1 MIINDDPQPGPNQE
15 RTMSHLPHFNRPG
28 RNNRIFALLFALG
41 SWSIATGAQD
51 PLKTLPQ
58 NYKSVLDNSAVAVI
72 RAHYGPH
79 EKIPVHD
86 HSSFSTV
93 FVYLSDS
100 GPVRIDHAEE
110 KPVSVI
116 RPPTVKGSYR
126 VVTGMAERH
135 SIENLGDLSSDF
147 LRVEL
152 KQVSLDLKEPFRGKA
167 PASPLQDQNSIEF
180 TNSALQIQRII
191 CVDTPTCPV
200 NSSPSPS
207 LLITFTPVSLVI
219 DASGKKAKLDA
230 GAVCWLP
237 TSQAATLTA
246 DAASVVHILRI
257 LLPTAKGVTSN

>member
-1 MIINDDPQPGPNQE
+1 MIIPNQE
-15 RTMSHLPHFNRPG
+15 QTVPHLPPFNRPG
-28 RNNRIFALLFALG
+28 RNNRILALLLALG
-41 SWSIATGAQD
+41 SWSIVAGAQD
-51 PLKTLPQ
+51 PFATLPK
-58 NYKSVLDNSAVAVI
+58 NYKSVLDNSAVNVI

-86 HSSFSTV
+86 HSSLSTV

-126 VVTGMAERH
+126 VATGMAERH

-167 PASPLQDQNSIEF
+167 PSSPLQDQNSIEF
-180 TNSALQIQRII
+180 TNPSLQIQRIV
-191 CVDTPTCPV
+191 CVDTPTCLV
-200 NSSPSPS
+200 NPSPSPS
-207 LLITFTPVSLVI
+207 LLITFTPVSLVT
-219 DASGKKAKLDA
+219 DASGKKQKLEA
-230 GAVCWLP
+230 GAVRWLP
-237 TSQAATLTA
+237 SSQAVTLIP
-246 DAASVVHILRI
+246 DAPSVVHILRI
-257 LLPTAKGVTSN
+257 LLPTAKE